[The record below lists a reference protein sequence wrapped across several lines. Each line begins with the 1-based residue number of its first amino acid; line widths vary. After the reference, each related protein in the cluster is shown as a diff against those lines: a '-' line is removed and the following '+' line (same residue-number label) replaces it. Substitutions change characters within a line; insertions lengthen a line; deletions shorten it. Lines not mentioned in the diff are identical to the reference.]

1 MIKHSTK
8 LEAKEVLPNIN
19 HMQAIERVKKCP
31 FDPGA
36 FKIL

>member
-8 LEAKEVLPNIN
+8 LKAKEVLPNIN
-19 HMQAIERVKKCP
+19 HTQAIERAKKCP
-31 FDPGA
+31 FVPGA